1 MEYISAPDVE
11 CPEQSLAGR
20 KIYSPMTIGVY
31 TALANLPMGFILYGA
46 NLKARGQR
54 RIGVSMIWFGW
65 ATLVLLL
72 LDSLAAEATHRLA
85 FQVLGVLGAMS
96 VYQLERRSFDAAI
109 RAGAERAR
117 WWPPAVILLVT
128 ILIVAVVSALS
139 R

>member
-1 MEYISAPDVE
+1 VDYISEPDVE
-11 CPEQSLAGR
+11 CPDQSLAGR
-20 KIYSPMTIGVY
+20 KIYSPVTIGVY

-54 RIGVSMIWFGW
+54 RIGLSMIWFGC

-72 LDSLAAEATHRLA
+72 LDSLAAEATHRFA

-96 VYQLERRSFDAAI
+96 VYQLEKRPFDAAI

-117 WWPPAVILLVT
+117 WWPPAVVLLVT
-128 ILIVAVVSALS
+128 MSIVVLVSALS